1 MMYAHIFLAKTE
13 FGLRREDRNM
23 NSKWWSSI
31 HMDSQGSPLIMGVIT
46 AFLLS
51 LLFTLL
57 MSAIYTW
64 TNISES
70 TLPYSAYTIN
80 ALSTLFGAI
89 TAARFAGKKGWL
101 YGGTTALIFSLLLAI
116 IGSLID
122 LSASFQAQTL
132 ARILILILIGTFGG
146 VIGVQ
151 FRRQY

>member
-1 MMYAHIFLAKTE
+1 
-13 FGLRREDRNM
+13 M

-31 HMDSQGSPLIMGVIT
+31 HMDTQGSPLILGVIM
-46 AFLLS
+46 AFILS
-51 LLFTLL
+51 LVFTLL
-57 MSAIYTW
+57 MSAMYTW

-80 ALSTLFGAI
+80 ALSTLFGAFA
-89 TAARFAGKKGWL
+89 AARYAGKKGWL
-101 YGGTTALIFSLLLAI
+101 YGGGTAFTFSLLLAI

-132 ARILILILIGTFGG
+132 ARMLILILIGVFGG

-151 FRRQY
+151 FRKQT

>member
-1 MMYAHIFLAKTE
+1 
-13 FGLRREDRNM
+13 M
-23 NSKWWSSI
+23 NSKWWSSVR
-31 HMDSQGSPLIMGVIT
+31 MDNQGSPLIMGVIV

-80 ALSTLFGAI
+80 VIATLFGSV
-89 TAARFAGKKGWL
+89 TAARQAGKKGWL
-101 YGGTTALIFSLLLAI
+101 YGGGTALTFSLLLAI

-132 ARILILILIGTFGG
+132 ARILILVMIGVFGG

-151 FRRQY
+151 FRRNS